1 MKPLVVISCPIETM
15 SGYGARARD
24 IVKALLKHDKY
35 DVKVISQRWGNTAWV
50 WTSEAD
56 AYIMKKKE
64 SIGPKF
70 TKIQQDGVKENVW
83 TEECTA
89 NKVKNRYHQLNR
101 SSKRPSGWVV

>member
-1 MKPLVVISCPIETM
+1 
-15 SGYGARARD
+15 
-24 IVKALLKHDKY
+24 
-35 DVKVISQRWGNTAWV
+35 
-50 WTSEAD
+50 
-56 AYIMKKKE
+56 MKKKE
-64 SIGPKF
+64 SIGPKI

>member
-1 MKPLVVISCPIETM
+1 MNIDRVMKIRSIDPKEMKSLDP
-15 SGYGARARD
+15 
-24 IVKALLKHDKY
+24 KAKDNKKSDK
-35 DVKVISQRWGNTAWV
+35 KEFERRNTN
-50 WTSEAD
+50 
-56 AYIMKKKE
+56 IMKKKE

-101 SSKRPSGWVV
+101 SSKRPSGWAV